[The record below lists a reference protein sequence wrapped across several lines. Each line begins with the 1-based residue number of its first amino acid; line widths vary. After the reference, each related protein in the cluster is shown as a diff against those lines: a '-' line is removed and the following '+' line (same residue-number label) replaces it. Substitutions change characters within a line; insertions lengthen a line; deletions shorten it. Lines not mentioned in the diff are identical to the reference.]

1 MRQTSRFDD
10 HLIYTFFFFTSH
22 FYESTTTSHESV
34 SWKLHALQINYTGL
48 LFSIYKEE
56 NSGTF

>member
-1 MRQTSRFDD
+1 MRQTLCFDD
-10 HLIYTFFFFTSH
+10 SLIYTFFFTSH
-22 FYESTTTSHESV
+22 YYESTTTSHESV
-34 SWKLHALQINYTGL
+34 SWKFHALQINYTGL